1 MPSASTEQVLAAS
14 RQWLIPLVH
23 VLLRC
28 GITWRD
34 FSELAKTTFVE
45 VATESF
51 GKRGRPTNVS
61 RTAVLTGLMRREVRR
76 QRKILESAPAP
87 LRGHVT
93 KGSLVLSAW
102 HLDPEF
108 LDSNTGKPAPLPLK
122 GETAS
127 FAALVRRCG
136 GSDVPLTTLVKELRQ
151 AGAIRRRAD
160 GRLEALKRDYIPHAM
175 DEELIRLWGT
185 VLADIGTTYVHNLTR
200 EAATPARFERA
211 AVNDRIDPKAL
222 PAFRAFLE
230 LEGQSFLERLDA
242 WLTEHQVPAETPQA
256 SRAPV
261 RLGVGVYHIQ
271 D

>member
-1 MPSASTEQVLAAS
+1 MPSASSDQVLAAS

-28 GITWRD
+28 GISWRD

-45 VATESF
+45 VATEKF

-76 QRKILESAPAP
+76 QRKRLATAPAV

-108 LDSNTGKPAPLPLK
+108 VDGETGKPALLPLT
-122 GETAS
+122 GATGS

-136 GSDVPLTTLVKELRQ
+136 GSDVPLTTLVKELKQ
-151 AGAIRRRAD
+151 AGAIRKRQD
-160 GRLEALKRDYIPHAM
+160 GRLEVLMRDYIPQTM
-175 DEELIRLWGT
+175 DEQLIRLWGT

-200 EAATPARFERA
+200 DESTATRFERA
-211 AVNDRIDPKAL
+211 AVNDRIDKRAV
-222 PAFRAFLE
+222 PAFRKFLE
-230 LEGQSFLERLDA
+230 QEGQAFLERLDA
-242 WLTEHQVPAETPQA
+242 WLTEHQLPEAARESTDA
-256 SRAPV
+256 SV

>member
-1 MPSASTEQVLAAS
+1 MPSASSGQVLAAA
-14 RQWLIPLVH
+14 RQWLIPLVQ

-28 GITWRD
+28 GVTWRD

-45 VATESF
+45 VATEKF

-61 RTAVLTGLMRREVRR
+61 RTAVLTGLVRREVRR
-76 QRKILESAPAP
+76 QREILATAPAA

-108 LDSNTGKPAPLPLK
+108 VDSKTGKPAFLPLT
-122 GETAS
+122 GATGS
-127 FAALVRRCG
+127 FAALVRRSG
-136 GSDVPLTTLVKELRQ
+136 GTDVPLTTLVKELRQ
-151 AGAIRRRAD
+151 AGAIRKRPD

-200 EAATPARFERA
+200 EGATPARFERA
-211 AVNDRIDPKAL
+211 AVNDRIDPRAL
-222 PAFRAFLE
+222 PAFRKFLE
-230 LEGQSFLERLDA
+230 QEGQAFLERLDA
-242 WLTEHQVPAETPQA
+242 WLTEHEIPGGSPESSSEA
-256 SRAPV
+256 V